1 MDGPLLVQPSVELKL
16 TPPSPLWPRT
26 HCGSESASMRS
37 DAAKVAP
44 VAPWL
49 GACSAAAAAGMYIG
63 TRRSSTGPGFA
74 NGADAGGM
82 NPAAC
87 PCARS
92 QSGSA
97 PSSMKPLAE
106 SCGVPSVAEAGPQL
120 VAAVAGPGSGP
131 TGSCAEP

>member
-16 TPPSPLWPRT
+16 APPSPLWPRT
-26 HCGSESASMRS
+26 HWGSESASMRS

-44 VAPWL
+44 VDAWL
-49 GACSAAAAAGMYIG
+49 GARSAVAAGGTYIG
-63 TRRSSTGPGFA
+63 TRRSSTGAGLT
-74 NGADAGGM
+74 NDADAGGM

-87 PCARS
+87 PCARN

-106 SCGVPSVAEAGPQL
+106 SCGAPS
-120 VAAVAGPGSGP
+120 
-131 TGSCAEP
+131 